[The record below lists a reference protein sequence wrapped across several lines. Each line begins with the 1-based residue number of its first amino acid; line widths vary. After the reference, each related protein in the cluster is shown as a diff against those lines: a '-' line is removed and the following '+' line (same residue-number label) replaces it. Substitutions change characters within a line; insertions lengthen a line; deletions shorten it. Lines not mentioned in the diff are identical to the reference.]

1 MNKQSIYETI
11 AGSLD
16 EMVQIRRHLHM
27 HPELSFE
34 EENTAAYIA
43 DYLEN
48 LGIEVRRNVGGRG
61 VVGLIRGGKPGKTIA
76 FRADFDALPIQ
87 DAKDVPY
94 KSTVP
99 GVMHA
104 CGHDGHTA
112 SLLLFAKAMNEVK
125 DELEGNI
132 VLLHQ
137 HAEELN
143 PGGAIGMIEDGCLD
157 GVDMVFGAHLQS
169 QMAYGKIYSRDGYL
183 QAAESTIRIQ
193 VNGHGSHGAEPQT
206 GRDPILAASHIM
218 TALQS
223 IVSRNAP
230 PLEQLVVSIGSF
242 HAGQAANVIPET
254 AILEGTMRVYDD
266 GLRELASERIKE
278 IAEYTAKAFGCTAD
292 VDVTKGYDTVI
303 NHTEG
308 IEILEKAVEDAYGPE
323 TYQEIDP
330 VMPAEDFSYY
340 LQHRPGAYF
349 FVGALAPDA
358 EKAYPHH
365 HERFDFYEPALPM
378 AATTFAAIFFEA
390 QEK

>member
-1 MNKQSIYETI
+1 MIH
-11 AGSLD
+11 
-16 EMVQIRRHLHM
+16 IRRHLHM

-34 EENTAAYIA
+34 EEETPAFIA

-61 VVGLIRGGKPGKTIA
+61 VVGTIRGGKPGKTIA

-132 VLLHQ
+132 VLIHQ
-137 HAEELN
+137 HAEEMN
-143 PGGAIGMIEDGCLD
+143 PGGAIAMIEDGCLD

-169 QMAYGKIYSRDGYL
+169 QMPFGKIYSRDGYL
-183 QAAESTIRIQ
+183 QAAESTISIR
-193 VNGHGSHGAEPQT
+193 VNGSGSHGAEPHT
-206 GRDPILAASHIM
+206 GRDPILAASQIM
-218 TALQS
+218 VALQS

-230 PLEQLVVSIGSF
+230 PLEQLVISIGSF
-242 HAGQAANVIPET
+242 HSGQAANVIPET
-254 AILEGTMRVYDD
+254 AEMEGTMRVYDEE
-266 GLRELASERIKE
+266 LRDMASERIRE
-278 IAEYTAKAFGCTAD
+278 VAEYTAKALGCTAD
-292 VDVTKGYDTVI
+292 ADVVKGYDAVK

-308 IEILEKAVEDAYGPE
+308 IEILETAVADAYGPNV
-323 TYQEIDP
+323 YQEIDP

-349 FVGALAPDA
+349 FVGAMAPGAD
-358 EKAYPHH
+358 KAYPHH
-365 HERFDFYEPALPM
+365 HERFDFHEPALAM

-390 QEK
+390 QGK